1 LADLEAVQAMLDL
14 GREMGASICLAG
26 CTTPEGGRSIQDDPA
41 ALLVVASKTADI
53 GPGAE

>member
-1 LADLEAVQAMLDL
+1 MLDL

-53 GPGAE
+53 GAGAE